1 MLSANQIAGFIKIQ
15 YLTKE
20 VNDEVYFWQ
29 ADKHRSLLEVD
40 TSILGLCQKYPKNNQ
55 STQNNKFAISLQY
68 LQKEVND
75 ELIVCMEISIEACYM
90 ILWFWSSWSSIPK
103 VVKIATFK
111 CLYNISKKK
120 LQIILNFCFR
130 WTMEL
135 ISILWASK
143 FPTRQ
148 YCYYWWAWSRIPK
161 VTNLQYLYNIS
172 KKKLGREFIFC
183 MEINIKVSAS

>member
-29 ADKHRSLLEVD
+29 ADKHLSLLEVD

-90 ILWFWSSWSSIPK
+90 IL
-103 VVKIATFK
+103 
-111 CLYNISKKK
+111 
-120 LQIILNFCFR
+120 
-130 WTMEL
+130 
-135 ISILWASK
+135 
-143 FPTRQ
+143 
-148 YCYYWWAWSRIPK
+148 
-161 VTNLQYLYNIS
+161 
-172 KKKLGREFIFC
+172 
-183 MEINIKVSAS
+183 